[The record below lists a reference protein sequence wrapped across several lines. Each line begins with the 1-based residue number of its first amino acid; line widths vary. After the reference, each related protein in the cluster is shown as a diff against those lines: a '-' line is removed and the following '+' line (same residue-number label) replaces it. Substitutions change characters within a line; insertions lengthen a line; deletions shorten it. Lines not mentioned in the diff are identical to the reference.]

1 VKPPAITRR
10 SALQAAAIAAAAFPS
25 SAANEPWP
33 LKPDRPDFGGL
44 RVGLTTYST
53 RELTLDETIA
63 LLQQTG
69 VTNIALKYFHLP
81 LDSTKEQRRLVVR
94 KIEDAGLTL
103 AGCGVIGLSSDEQSV
118 RRSLDYVRDIG
129 APTVTATPPIER
141 LEQLDRIIKDY
152 GEIRIAI
159 HTHGPEDNVNYWRWS
174 AVKIMNQIRWL
185 DRRIGVCVD
194 VGHTFRVPID
204 PVEAIRACGDRLYDV
219 HLKDLKEASRRRLD
233 VPMGRG
239 VIDIPA
245 ITQALRERNYRYH
258 VALEYEAEPEAP
270 QLGIAESFG
279 YLRGVL
285 SPRTDS

>member
-1 VKPPAITRR
+1 MKPPAITRR
-10 SALQAAAIAAAAFPS
+10 SALQGAIAAAAFPAS
-25 SAANEPWP
+25 QAKGRWP
-33 LKPDRPDFGGL
+33 VKPDRPDFGGL

-53 RELTLDETIA
+53 RELSLDETIA

-69 VTNIALKYFHLP
+69 VKNVALKYFHLP
-81 LDSTKEQRRLVVR
+81 LDSTKEQRRLAAR
-94 KIEDAGLTL
+94 KIRDAGLTL
-103 AGCGVIGLSSDEQSV
+103 AGCGVIGLSGDEQSV

-152 GEIRIAI
+152 GDIRIAI
-159 HTHGPEDNVNYWRWS
+159 HTHGPEDDVDYWRWS
-174 AVKIMNQIRWL
+174 AVKIMNQIRSL

-233 VPMGRG
+233 VPVGRG
-239 VIDIPA
+239 VIDIA
-245 ITQALRERNYRYH
+245 ATMRVLRARNYRYH